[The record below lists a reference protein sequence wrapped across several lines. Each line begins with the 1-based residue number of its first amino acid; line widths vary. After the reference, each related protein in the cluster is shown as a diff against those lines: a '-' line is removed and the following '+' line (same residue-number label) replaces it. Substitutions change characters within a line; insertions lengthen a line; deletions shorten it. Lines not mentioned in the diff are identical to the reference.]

1 MRTARIIV
9 RVRSLLPTALAAAL
23 LLPPLASAAVD
34 KGTFAPGVGGSGVTL
49 GMARAQVVARLGK
62 PLYANA
68 NGYLQ
73 FSSKSLFDVY
83 LDGSRRVRLIGIS
96 GPGFCT
102 AFGACA
108 LTTGGIAKLRA
119 RYGAR
124 LRLTTLP
131 ETGDRVWILLGT
143 RGGKQVFTSFAPAN
157 ARATSPFIQ
166 VFIGYG
172 NGR

>member
-1 MRTARIIV
+1 MIV
-9 RVRSLLPTALAAAL
+9 RVRSLLLMALAAAL
-23 LLPPLASAAVD
+23 FLPPLVSAAVD
-34 KGTFAPGVGGSGVTL
+34 KGTFTPGAGGSGVTL
-49 GMARAQVVARLGK
+49 GMTRAQVVARLGK

-73 FSSKSLFDVY
+73 FSSRSLFDVY
-83 LDGSRRVRLIGIS
+83 LDGGKRVRLIGIS

-108 LTTGGIAKLRA
+108 LKTGGIAKLRA
-119 RYGAR
+119 HYGAR

-131 ETGDRVWILLGT
+131 ETGEHEWVLLGT
-143 RGGKQVFTSFAPAN
+143 RGGKQVFTSFEPAS
-157 ARATSPFIQ
+157 AKATSPFIQ